1 MSVNNIIEK
10 ELENNDLY
18 IFKDLFKSIKGII
31 TLEKIYHDIFT
42 KKLNINYYVDIKG
55 KYYVELQK
63 YIDVVTGG
71 KCKERQLIVN
81 KEAVDHSK
89 ILRYHELKIKSSYE
103 VNKITPM
110 KRLIR
115 VDGLTT
121 VNDSIRRFSSK
132 NELNEIFFDWHKLCE
147 VIILSLPNIIEK
159 AVKKYFKNKF
169 EEIDT
174 KFTEQNMEMKKL
186 REENDM
192 EMKKLREENDME
204 MKKLREENDTFKRQ
218 LDQMRQLIEGIA
230 TK

>member
-18 IFKDLFKSIKGII
+18 IFKDLFKSIEGVI
-31 TLEKIYHDIFT
+31 TLEKIYHHIFT
-42 KKLNINYYVDIKG
+42 KKLNVNYYVDIKG

-63 YIDVVTGG
+63 YIDIVTDG

-81 KEAVDHSK
+81 KEAIDHSK
-89 ILRYHELKIKSSYE
+89 ILRYGEIKIKSSYE

-132 NELNEIFFDWHKLCE
+132 NE
-147 VIILSLPNIIEK
+147 
-159 AVKKYFKNKF
+159 
-169 EEIDT
+169 T
-174 KFTEQNMEMKKL
+174 K
-186 REENDM
+186 
-192 EMKKLREENDME
+192 
-204 MKKLREENDTFKRQ
+204 
-218 LDQMRQLIEGIA
+218 
-230 TK
+230 